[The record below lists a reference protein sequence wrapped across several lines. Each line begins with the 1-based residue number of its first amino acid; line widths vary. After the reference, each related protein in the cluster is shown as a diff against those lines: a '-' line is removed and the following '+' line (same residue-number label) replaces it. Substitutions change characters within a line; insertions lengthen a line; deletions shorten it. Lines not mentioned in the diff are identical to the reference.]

1 MLLVA
6 HGVGMGGSELEVAV
20 SPPPSPQR
28 TTGFK
33 AGNRISGFT
42 SLNRTAKVSSKSRTM
57 K

>member
-6 HGVGMGGSELEVAV
+6 HGVGMGGSGLEVVA

-28 TTGFK
+28 GASFEE
-33 AGNRISGFT
+33 GNRTSGFT